1 MEYYTK
7 KEIGHIQEL
16 DNIYAGSAQKVIIFF
31 KELEKGELTGVIT
44 ETLKENI
51 HISKERRYSVPKTW
65 KVLVKDLNHPKY
77 NEIMEIDCFS
87 VESIKWVQ
95 NM

>member
-31 KELEKGELTGVIT
+31 KELEKGELTGVII

-51 HISKERRYSVPKTW
+51 HISKERRYSVPKIW
-65 KVLVKDLNHPKY
+65 KVFVKDLNHPKY
-77 NEIMEIDCFS
+77 KEIMEIDCFS
-87 VESIKWVQ
+87 VESIKWAP

>member
-7 KEIGHIQEL
+7 KEIGYIQEL

-51 HISKERRYSVPKTW
+51 HISKERRHSVPKIW

-77 NEIMEIDCFS
+77 NEIMEIGCFS